1 VINSNFT
8 LMSLTAYGWNSKGQS
23 MPSGV
28 YCAVLLAFALAGDSA
43 AQGTTKFTARLSR
56 AAIDASELSKV
67 AGLGSLEAELKG
79 NTLTIQGKFSGL
91 LSAATKAHL
100 DRGAEKGLRGRLM
113 FDLIVSPGTA
123 GTISGTVTLSTSQV
137 NDLRLGR
144 FYVQIDS
151 EKAPD
156 GNLWGWILP
165 QEPR

>member
-1 VINSNFT
+1 
-8 LMSLTAYGWNSKGQS
+8 MR
-23 MPSGV
+23 SGV
-28 YCAVLLAFALAGDSA
+28 YCAVLLVFTLAGDSA

-56 AAIDASELSKV
+56 AAIDAAELSRV
-67 AGLGSLEAELKG
+67 AGLGLLEAELKG

-100 DRGAEKGLRGRLM
+100 DRGSEKGLRGSFM
-113 FDLIVSPGTA
+113 FALTVSPGTE
-123 GTISGTVTLSTSQV
+123 GTVSGTVRLTSSQV

-151 EKAPD
+151 EQAPD

-165 QEPR
+165 EESR